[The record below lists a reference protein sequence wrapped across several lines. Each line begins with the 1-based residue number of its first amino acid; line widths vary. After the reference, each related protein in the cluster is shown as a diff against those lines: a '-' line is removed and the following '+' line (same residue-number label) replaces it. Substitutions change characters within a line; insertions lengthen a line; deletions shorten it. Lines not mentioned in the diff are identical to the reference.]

1 MVAMNNKI
9 GIQYGYWA
17 KERNVD
23 FLSYVPRVA
32 KLGFD
37 VLGCGVGPLLTYLT
51 ADQRNALKNAVL
63 DAGLEFNLQAG
74 CRKDCNIAAADAEVR
89 SKGIEH
95 LKQQI
100 QAARDLGGKVL
111 GGMLHCAFFDVN
123 PEKDRR
129 YHLDNSVECM
139 KEVVKFAEDLGI
151 LLNVEVVNR
160 FESFLLTTAEQ
171 GLEYVRMVGSPNL
184 KVELDTFHMNIEE
197 DNIGQAILKVG
208 ENLGSLHV
216 CENNRKLPG
225 KGHIPWNEVANAI
238 RQINYQGYISIESFV
253 MADCPY
259 GREFKIW
266 RNMEDRDLDVAA
278 KESLE
283 FLRATLK

>member
-1 MVAMNNKI
+1 MNKI
-9 GIQYGYWA
+9 GILYGYWA

-23 FLSYVPRVA
+23 FLSYVPKVA

-37 VLGCGVGPLLTYLT
+37 VLGFGVGALVNYLT
-51 ADQRNALKNAVL
+51 ADQRNALKNAVR
-63 DAGLEFNLQAG
+63 DAGLELNLQAG
-74 CRKDCNIAAADAEVR
+74 CGKDCDISSADAEVR
-89 SKGIEH
+89 SKGIAH

-100 QAARDLGGKVL
+100 QIACEMGGKVV
-111 GGMLHCAFFDVN
+111 GGMLQCAFLDLN
-123 PEKDRR
+123 PEKERR
-129 YHLDNSVECM
+129 YHLDKSVESM
-139 KEVVKFAEDLGI
+139 TEVVKFAEDIGI

-160 FESFLLTTAEQ
+160 LESYLLTTAEE

-197 DNIGQAILKVG
+197 DNIAQAILSVG
-208 ENLGSLHV
+208 DQLGSMHV

-225 KGHIPWNEVANAI
+225 KGHIPWKEVSDAV
-238 RQINYQGYISIESFV
+238 RQINYQGYLSIESFV

-259 GREFKIW
+259 GREFKVW
-266 RNMEDRDLDVAA
+266 RNLEDGDLDVAA

-283 FLRATLK
+283 FLRTTFK